1 MVSLLPLC
9 VSDALLTCI
18 VLQGSDVLHLNI
30 LGQSIVILN
39 SVKAAVNLLDKRG
52 TIYSDRPPF
61 TYFEL

>member
-1 MVSLLPLC
+1 M
-9 VSDALLTCI
+9 
-18 VLQGSDVLHLNI
+18 LHLNI

-52 TIYSDRPPF
+52 TIYSDRPHF